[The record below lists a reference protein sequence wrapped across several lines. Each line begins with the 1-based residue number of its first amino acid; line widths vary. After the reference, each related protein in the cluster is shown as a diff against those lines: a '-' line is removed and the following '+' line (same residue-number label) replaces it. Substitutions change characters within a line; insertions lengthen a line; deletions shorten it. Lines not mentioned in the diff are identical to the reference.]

1 MHGFLSFSHHKA
13 FQKAETRQ
21 VLWYRFGRK
30 YEHIKACNLQAPSHT
45 TTKWKFCVCQKSA
58 HTKIHKTATKI
69 TYRPSRKGM
78 HKFGARDIA
87 FSWMLVLT
95 VATDNADVSYLHPS
109 LLCLY
114 IVPLLLPQ
122 TVHSV
127 RSRLCPYGG

>member
-1 MHGFLSFSHHKA
+1 MVSFPFHIIKHFKNLKQDKSFGTDLEESMNISKLAQIRPHK
-13 FQKAETRQ
+13 
-21 VLWYRFGRK
+21 
-30 YEHIKACNLQAPSHT
+30 T
-45 TTKWKFCVCQKSA
+45 TTKRKFCVCQKSA

-122 TVHSV
+122 IVHSV